1 MAFDVSSAATTLSN
15 TANKVI
21 TDTGLASGLTAAGNA
36 LTSLKD
42 SVKSGL
48 SINISNITSAIPG
61 ASEIQSALDQARSNV
76 NKLGNLFDNAAAAIT
91 QIASGLT
98 GPVPNILHSY
108 TSFNYIFTLSVMDDT
123 QINFPN
129 ETYRKGMLGPLI
141 LKSGSGNPRDRVP
154 TAYSTPANPAGTF
167 DFYLEGLQ
175 INSSVG
181 FEKST
186 GNTNATGFKFKIIE
200 PYSMGLFFEVL
211 QAAAKTAGHRNYL
224 DMPLLL
230 TVEFKGHIDADL
242 QNVQI
247 DRTTKYFPLR
257 LRQLGVKV
265 SGKGSEYDCDAYPV
279 NEKAYTST
287 YSQLKTDVSISGK
300 SVVEMLQTGEKSLQR
315 VLNDRL
321 AEAVKRKDVNVAD
334 QILISFP
341 KDLKTGDFSNPF
353 EDTGSPIGA
362 TIFPASAGADM
373 DLFRKLKVT
382 TSSINKTQVQEEGTV
397 NDIGSSTMGF
407 GLFND
412 GGTPFAKDN
421 FAFDQATGTYNR
433 GEMTINPSEGEFKFA
448 QGSDVINAINQVILM
463 SEYGRTA
470 LTQIGTDGSVK
481 WWRVETQLYY
491 IPSDANLAK
500 TGVKPKL
507 IVFRVVPY
515 DVDSSVFL
523 PPNTPK
529 PGTEQAKKQVVK
541 EYNFIYTGKNV
552 DVIDWDIE
560 FKNGFYTAMMA
571 DGGKNNGDT
580 KITEQSSGAG
590 QEGNVGSQTDPSGQA
605 PKENSLPSSVIKDG
619 VATSTAYK
627 GGGGLDDAASLAAR
641 QFHDALTSGVDM
653 INLNLT
659 ILGDPYYLADSGMGN
674 YSAVATDNKHM
685 TADGS
690 MNYQNGE
697 VHVLCNFRT
706 PLDAN
711 TESGL
716 YDFRSKNIN
725 QFSGLYKVVSV
736 DSNFNRGKFTQVLK
750 MLRLKG
756 QEIAST
762 TSAPV
767 QLASTPGQPV
777 ADSSV
782 QVFDDGSSIQTFD
795 DGSTLVTDSEGNV
808 TSTPAPGV
816 ELRTASEIQAS
827 ADLAGFEG

>member
-1 MAFDVSSAATTLSN
+1 MPFDISSAATTLKD
-15 TANKVI
+15 TANKVVS
-21 TDTGLASGLTAAGNA
+21 DTGLAKGLTAANSA
-36 LTSLKD
+36 LTSIKD

-48 SINISNITSAIPG
+48 SINISSITSAIPG
-61 ASEIQSALDQARSNV
+61 ASEIQSALNQARN
-76 NKLGNLFDNAAAAIT
+76 NINNLGNLFENAAGAVT
-91 QIASGLT
+91 QVPSGIS

-141 LKSGSGNPRDRVP
+141 LKSGSGNPTDRVP
-154 TAYSTPANPAGTF
+154 TAYKTTANPAGTF

-257 LRQLGVKV
+257 LRQLGIKV

-300 SVVEMLQTGEKSLQR
+300 TVVEMLQTGEKSLQR

-321 AEAVKRKDVNVAD
+321 NEAVKRKDVNVAD

-341 KDLKTGDFSNPF
+341 KDLKTGDF
-353 EDTGSPIGA
+353 TGSPNDDTANPMGA
-362 TIFPASAGADM
+362 TIAPASAGADM
-373 DLFRKLKVT
+373 DLFKKLKVT

-407 GLFND
+407 SLFND
-412 GGTPFAKDN
+412 GGTPFAQDN
-421 FAFDQATGTYNR
+421 FAFDQATGTYSR
-433 GEMTINPSEGEFKFA
+433 GSITINPSVGEFKFA
-448 QGSDVINAINQVILM
+448 QGSDIINSINQVILM

-470 LTQIGTDGSVK
+470 LSQIGNDGSIK
-481 WWRVETQLYY
+481 WWRVETHLYY
-491 IPSDANLAK
+491 IPTDANLAK

-507 IVFRVVPY
+507 VVYRVVPY
-515 DVDSSVFL
+515 DVDASVFL

-552 DVIDWDIE
+552 DILDWDIE
-560 FKNGFYTAMMA
+560 FKAGFYSAMMA

-590 QEGNVGSQTDPSGQA
+590 QEGTPGTQPDPAGSA
-605 PKENSLPSSVIKDG
+605 PKENSMPTSVIKDG

-641 QFHDALTSGVDM
+641 QFHDALTAGVDM

-706 PLDAN
+706 PLDTN
-711 TESGL
+711 TETGL
-716 YDFRSKNIN
+716 YEFRNKNVN

-750 MLRLKG
+750 MLRLRG
-756 QEIAST
+756 QDVKST
-762 TSAPV
+762 APV

-777 ADSSV
+777 ANASI
-782 QVFDDGSSIQTFD
+782 QTFDDGSSIQTFD
-795 DGSTLVTDSEGNV
+795 DGSKLITDSEGNV
-808 TSTPAPGV
+808 TAVPSPSE
-816 ELRTASEIQAS
+816 ELRTQSEIQAS